1 MNDLESIM
9 IDYEHRRQAQAKLN
23 EGNKAALFDVLAAAN
38 ITDVHVDFDGEGD
51 SGQINDVAAFR
62 GEEPAE
68 LPTATVTIQTI
79 PWGSTE
85 ATTTESN
92 LREAIETLCYLYLEG
107 THGGWE
113 NNDGAYGEFRLDVAK
128 RTVELEFNGR
138 YTDTWTDIH
147 GF

>member
-23 EGNKAALFDVLAAAN
+23 EGNKAALFDALAGAG
-38 ITDVHVDFDGEGD
+38 ITEVRIDFDGEGD

-92 LREAIETLCYLYLEG
+92 LGEAIETLCYLYLEG

-128 RTVELEFNGR
+128 RSVELEFNGR
-138 YTDTWTDIH
+138 YTDTWTDTH
-147 GF
+147 SF